1 MQSDRVDSGRCQT
14 RESIAMMRK
23 LCLGFVCVIFV
34 AGLIAGCETTGPVGD
49 VLPPPQPAAA
59 SNSDL
64 NLPPS
69 PAAPL
74 ATLGPEDKLRITVF
88 EHDDLS
94 REVVLTSDGGF
105 AFPLIGKVKA
115 SDMTVEQLEAHL
127 KKTLGKDY
135 LVDPQVSV
143 TLLESRNRHV
153 FVLGAVGS
161 PGVYP
166 LRYNATVLEL
176 LTQAGGVRDDAAWYV
191 WYVPAGEK
199 TTARGT
205 KIDLEKLLSGEIR
218 PAIQV
223 QNGDTIHVPPGAF
236 VYVTGEVE
244 RPGRYPLRRNT
255 TVDRA
260 VILAGG
266 FTKFAARKRIRVR
279 RMVNGEQK
287 EYRARTSDE
296 LQNEDVI
303 IVPESIL

>member
-1 MQSDRVDSGRCQT
+1 
-14 RESIAMMRK
+14 MMRK
-23 LCLGFVCVIFV
+23 LCLGLVSVI
-34 AGLIAGCETTGPVGD
+34 LIAGCGTTGPVGD

-59 SNSDL
+59 SDSEL
-64 NLPPS
+64 NLPPR
-69 PAAPL
+69 PQAPL
-74 ATLGPEDKLRITVF
+74 AALGPEDKLRIRVF

-94 REVVLTSDGGF
+94 QEVSLASDGGF
-105 AFPLIGKVKA
+105 AFPLIGKVQA
-115 SDMTVEQLEAHL
+115 AGMTVEQLEQHL

-135 LVDPQVSV
+135 LVNPQVSV

-153 FVLGAVGS
+153 YVLGAVGA

-176 LTQAGGVRDDAAWYV
+176 LTQAGGVKDTAAWYV

-199 TTARGT
+199 TAARGT
-205 KIDLEKLLSGEIR
+205 KIDLQKLLSGEIR
-218 PAIQV
+218 PTMQL

-236 VYVTGEVE
+236 VYVTGEVQ
-244 RPGRYPLRRNT
+244 RPGRYPLARNT

-266 FTKFAARKRIRVR
+266 FTKFAAKKRIRVR

-287 EYRARTSDE
+287 EYWARSSDE
-296 LQNEDVI
+296 LQNEDVV